1 MADEIDEQLPRGVT
15 VSRRHGTPPWQVDA
29 GEQPSLHVVV
39 EGSFHLVHDEQRV
52 LELAPGD
59 LVLVGAG
66 RPDAASRRHS
76 FRCLPP
82 APGARSPRAE
92 LLSAM
97 YAAAP
102 AELPALAPIVH
113 LPAADMRRSPGLSA
127 IVSLLRAA
135 LADPGSGQEA
145 LARSL
150 LQPLL
155 AYTLHSHRRTHEG
168 TGNFDRRI
176 VRALQL
182 MQAKSTERWTVAALA
197 KAAGLSR
204 AAFARR
210 FLAELGVPPLRHLT
224 GLRMQRAARRLT
236 ESDDS
241 LAAIAAEVGYD
252 SEFAFGRAFKRH
264 MGEAPGA
271 FRRRCRSEGA
281 AFGLPIVRAAACA

>member
-1 MADEIDEQLPRGVT
+1 MTDELDEQLPRGVA
-15 VSRRHGTPPWQVDA
+15 VSRRHGAPPWQVDA
-29 GEQPSLHVVV
+29 GERPSLHVVV
-39 EGSFHLVHDEQRV
+39 EGSFHLVQHEQRV

-66 RPDAASRRHS
+66 PPGSAPREQRL
-76 FRCLPP
+76 RCLPSP
-82 APGARSPRAE
+82 PGARSPQAE
-92 LLSAM
+92 LLSAT

-102 AELPALAPIVH
+102 AELPALPPVVH
-113 LPAADMRRSPGLSA
+113 LPAADTRASPGLLA

-135 LADPGSGQEA
+135 LANAGAGQEA

-155 AYTLHSHRRTHEG
+155 AYTLHSHRRALAATR
-168 TGNFDRRI
+168 TVDRRI
-176 VRALQL
+176 TRALQL
-182 MQAKSTERWTVAALA
+182 MQAKPTERWTVAALA

-224 GLRMQRAARRLT
+224 AIRMQRAAKRLA

-241 LAAIAAEVGYD
+241 LAAVAAEVGYD
-252 SEFAFGRAFKRH
+252 SEFAFSRAFKRH
-264 MGEAPGA
+264 MGEAPA
-271 FRRRCRSEGA
+271 SFRRRCSAQGGPHA
-281 AFGLPIVRAAACA
+281 LPLVCAAA

>member
-1 MADEIDEQLPRGVT
+1 MADELDEQLPRGVS
-15 VSRRHGTPPWQVDA
+15 VSRRQGAPPWQVDA

-39 EGSFHLVHDEQRV
+39 EGSFHLVQHEQRV

-66 RPDAASRRHS
+66 PPGPALREPRL
-76 FRCLPP
+76 RCLPAP
-82 APGARSPRAE
+82 PGARSPQAE
-92 LLSAM
+92 LLSAT

-102 AELPALAPIVH
+102 AELPGLAPVVH
-113 LPAADMRRSPGLSA
+113 LPAANTRDSPGLLA
-127 IVSLLRAA
+127 IVNLLRAA
-135 LADPGSGQEA
+135 LADPGTGQEA

-155 AYTLHSHRRTHEG
+155 AYTLHSHRRTL
-168 TGNFDRRI
+168 TAPRPVDRRI
-176 VRALQL
+176 ARALQL
-182 MQAKSTERWTVAALA
+182 MQAKPTERWTVAALA

-224 GLRMQRAARRLT
+224 AIRMQRAARRLA

-241 LAAIAAEVGYD
+241 LAAVAAEVGYD
-252 SEFAFGRAFKRH
+252 SEFAFSRAFKRH
-264 MGEAPGA
+264 VGEAPAA
-271 FRRRCRSEGA
+271 FRRRCSGQGA
-281 AFGLPIVRAAACA
+281 ALVLPVVCAAA